1 MTCTCE
7 MWSLKIG
14 TWHSY
19 NSSSIGL
26 KSLLN
31 DEKDKE
37 TGIPTIGFILVYLK
51 DMAYAK

>member
-31 DEKDKE
+31 DKKDKG
-37 TGIPTIGFILVYLK
+37 TGIPTIEFILVYLK
-51 DMAYAK
+51 DIVYVK